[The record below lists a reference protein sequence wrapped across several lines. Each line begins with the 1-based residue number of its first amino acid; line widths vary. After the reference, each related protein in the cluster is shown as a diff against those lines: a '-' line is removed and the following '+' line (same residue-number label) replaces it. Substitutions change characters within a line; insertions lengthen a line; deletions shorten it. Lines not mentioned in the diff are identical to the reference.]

1 MVSYLR
7 SLPPTVA
14 KYADEVLKQS
24 LDETTRER
32 LIRLVTDPVG
42 MNYVWQ
48 TLSKFKVDNPFV
60 FREFARIATFSP
72 HLAPSKRLKPV
83 ISPAT
88 ERRVFRKVVRS
99 LRKIS
104 EELSKLNET
113 KSHPAAGLGH
123 LLHALYR
130 AELEA
135 AKKQDG
141 FALKILASVRRY
153 LEDVNRK
160 TGLIKVLGMLLSA
173 FDASAHAPAPTGP
186 RKKGAT
192 NAARTAYI
200 QELSSFVRH
209 HFKKPLH
216 QVVATTTNIAFRE
229 YNHPVTPD
237 LVSKLTT
244 PFRKVSSKK
253 TKKPSATK

>member
-1 MVSYLR
+1 
-7 SLPPTVA
+7 
-14 KYADEVLKQS
+14 
-24 LDETTRER
+24 
-32 LIRLVTDPVG
+32 
-42 MNYVWQ
+42 MNDVWQ

-60 FREFARIATFSP
+60 FREFARIATLSP
-72 HLAPSKRLKPV
+72 HLAPRKKLNPGS
-83 ISPAT
+83 SPAT
-88 ERRVFRKVVRS
+88 ERRVFKNVARS

-173 FDASAHAPAPTGP
+173 FDAAAHAPPPAGP
-186 RKKGAT
+186 RKKGEI

-200 QELSSFVRH
+200 QELSNFVRH

-216 QVVATTTNIAFRE
+216 QIVASTTNVAFGE

-237 LVSKLTT
+237 LVRKLTT
-244 PFRKVSSKK
+244 PFRKVSSKN
-253 TKKPSATK
+253 TKKPSGKK